1 VEDPDTQGVVA
12 AGAAPAAAAVEA
24 VLAAAA
30 VEAVLAVGAVGAVG
44 AVVLAAPA
52 AEDEVAPVNSENA
65 SFVVFRR
72 TTWNTSITRTTVCC
86 AKC

>member
-12 AGAAPAAAAVEA
+12 AGAA
-24 VLAAAA
+24 LAAAA
-30 VEAVLAVGAVGAVG
+30 VEAVLAVGAVG

-65 SFVVFRR
+65 NFVVFRR
-72 TTWNTSITRTTVCC
+72 TTWSTSITKTTVCC